1 MIEATLNF
9 FESISKTMPL
19 PAYILIGSL
28 AEEIIA
34 FIPSPF
40 ILTLSGSLAASQ
52 GQNIFFLVLLGLIAT
67 FAKTIGSY
75 VFYIIADKAE
85 DIITGKFGR
94 VFGLSHKG
102 IESIG
107 KKLEKSSRDE
117 VAIFFLRAT
126 PLVPTAPVSIV
137 AGILKLELKSYLLA
151 SAAGLFVRSMFF
163 LYLGY
168 TAKGTLDD
176 LSNQLSGLESIGR
189 ILLLVLAG
197 IGLVWFYK
205 KRKSVTKDQD
215 KSK

>member
-9 FESISKTMPL
+9 FENISKTMPL

-52 GQNIFFLVLLGLIAT
+52 GQNIIFLFLLGFIAT

-94 VFGLSHKG
+94 IFGLSHK
-102 IESIG
+102 
-107 KKLEKSSRDE
+107 
-117 VAIFFLRAT
+117 
-126 PLVPTAPVSIV
+126 
-137 AGILKLELKSYLLA
+137 
-151 SAAGLFVRSMFF
+151 
-163 LYLGY
+163 
-168 TAKGTLDD
+168 
-176 LSNQLSGLESIGR
+176 
-189 ILLLVLAG
+189 
-197 IGLVWFYK
+197 
-205 KRKSVTKDQD
+205 
-215 KSK
+215 